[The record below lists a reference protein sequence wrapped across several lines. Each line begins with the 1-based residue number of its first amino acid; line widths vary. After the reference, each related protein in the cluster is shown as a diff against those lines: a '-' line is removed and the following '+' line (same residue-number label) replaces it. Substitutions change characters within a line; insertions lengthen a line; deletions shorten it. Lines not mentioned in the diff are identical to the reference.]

1 MKHMNSDKLKG
12 APAARTPLL
21 NGMLALAAVALLA
34 AVWLMLA
41 PVDPREPTAA
51 TLAAPAPGDAL
62 RVRSPETLAAEP
74 APITAPPATAEMAA
88 VMPEQVHDPALL
100 LAGFTGVALSA
111 APGREAQVAVEPT
124 ALLLDRGLQLHH
136 AEARLVGLGIEP
148 VTVTVNQAYVGA
160 PVALDVIAAL
170 KRLGGGSVE
179 PLVGGVPLFLEVV
192 ATDSA
197 GGRHLTRQAF
207 EVTTR
212 DLEAD
217 ERNLGLGVP
226 PAQTH

>member
-1 MKHMNSDKLKG
+1 MNSHKLKG
-12 APAARTPLL
+12 AQAARTPLL
-21 NGMLALAAVALLA
+21 NWVLALAAVALLA
-34 AVWLMLA
+34 AAWLMLA
-41 PVDPREPTAA
+41 PLDPSASSAQTATGPTS
-51 TLAAPAPGDAL
+51 GEML
-62 RVRSPETLAAEP
+62 RVRPPETRAAEP
-74 APITAPPATAEMAA
+74 PPCPAASPAVEGAA
-88 VMPEQVHDPALL
+88 VMPDQVQDPALFM
-100 LAGFTGVALSA
+100 AGFTGVALSA
-111 APGREAQVAVEPT
+111 APGKEAHIVVEPT

-212 DLEAD
+212 DLDAD

-226 PAQTH
+226 PAQTR